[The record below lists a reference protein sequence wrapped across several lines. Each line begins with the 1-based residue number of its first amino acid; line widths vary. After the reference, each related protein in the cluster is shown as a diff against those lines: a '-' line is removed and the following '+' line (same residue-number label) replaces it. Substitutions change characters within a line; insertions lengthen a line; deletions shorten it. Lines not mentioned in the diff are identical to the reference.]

1 MEIKKYFIFFVI
13 FFSTQFLY
21 AEIKPANNLTPY
33 DVVKIQLN
41 ALKKNNQPKKNS
53 GIRQTWA
60 FAHPDNKKFTGPYER
75 FEKMLQG
82 KQYNILLNHVSH
94 KVNLAVKSKN
104 IYIYNVELISKDK
117 KMYFY
122 KWHLER
128 MSVNGCTNC
137 WFTTVVSP
145 PLHKGNTI

>member
-60 FAHPDNKKFTGPYER
+60 FAHPDNKKFTGPY
-75 FEKMLQG
+75 
-82 KQYNILLNHVSH
+82 
-94 KVNLAVKSKN
+94 
-104 IYIYNVELISKDK
+104 
-117 KMYFY
+117 
-122 KWHLER
+122 
-128 MSVNGCTNC
+128 
-137 WFTTVVSP
+137 TT
-145 PLHKGNTI
+145 